1 MTRTL
6 RPPRPSVY
14 RCLAALRLRMEP
26 LSIEAQQLVRWAY
39 IQPQCF
45 QPGDVPRLRGA
56 WADYLRRELTDH

>member
-1 MTRTL
+1 
-6 RPPRPSVY
+6 
-14 RCLAALRLRMEP
+14 MEP

-45 QPGDVPRLRGA
+45 QPGDVPRLRSA